1 MLIVAVEVASDCRM
15 DEKEEQNWFK
25 NFEKRLQKSRQICPR
40 KCGNDISSSLK
51 FWLDRKF

>member
-1 MLIVAVEVASDCRM
+1 MLIVAVEVTSDCRM

-51 FWLDRKF
+51 F